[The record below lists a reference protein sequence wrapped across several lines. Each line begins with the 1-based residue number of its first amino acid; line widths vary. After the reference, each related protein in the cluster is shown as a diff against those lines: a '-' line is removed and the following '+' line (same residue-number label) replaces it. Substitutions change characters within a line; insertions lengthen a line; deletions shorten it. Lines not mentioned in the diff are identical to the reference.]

1 MLQNRDKSE
10 RENFYHNLAQ
20 FMLPILA
27 KKKVAL
33 QALFFSRERKKMG
46 GQASRLSPGFYSILE
61 IRYLTLVSEASRRS
75 IAPRVRPFFLAQNL
89 KYQASKKHLSWSMM
103 PDSWCLFKR
112 VILFKIKKRKY
123 IQRGQPRRLSSMI
136 KFVKFV

>member
-33 QALFFSRERKKMG
+33 QALFFRGNEKKW
-46 GQASRLSPGFYSILE
+46 E
-61 IRYLTLVSEASRRS
+61 
-75 IAPRVRPFFLAQNL
+75 
-89 KYQASKKHLSWSMM
+89 
-103 PDSWCLFKR
+103 D
-112 VILFKIKKRKY
+112 
-123 IQRGQPRRLSSMI
+123 RRLACPRDFIQYS
-136 KFVKFV
+136 KFAI